1 MSAREHDVIIIG
13 GGINGVGVARD
24 CALRGIKVL
33 LLEKHDFA
41 RGASGNNTGMI
52 HGGMRY
58 MQYDV
63 GTTRS
68 SCTDSGYIQK
78 IASHLLFRVPFI
90 FPVFGG
96 DKFGRLL
103 LEGAEIFFEAYDTF
117 QPLKKGK
124 SHTRLTKEEALYLEP
139 GLSHDI
145 IGAVTLDEW
154 GIDSF
159 RLTLLNAL
167 DARDHGAQVRTYCE
181 ALEFER
187 DSNGAVCGVKFYDH
201 IQKKH
206 ETHQAPIVINATGA
220 WGPRMASACGVN
232 YRLRYGK
239 GIHVVLSHR
248 VSNYGL
254 IMHGVDGRQMFFMP
268 HETGTIIGTTDDD
281 FYGDLDL
288 PPVLDDEVSYVLEAA
303 RHVFPYIDKHRKSNS
318 WVGVRP
324 TIYAWGK
331 NEDVLSREH
340 AIIDHAQDGAPGLWS
355 ITGGKL
361 ASFRQL
367 AQEVTDRIAKVVNV
381 TTPCTT
387 HEQRL
392 PGAPKDSKP
401 HVVQEPPTLVES
413 RLRYRH
419 GDVASSIE
427 SDEEVCLCEPVTK
440 GEIIHC
446 IRNEMAQR
454 LCDLRGRTH
463 LGFGACGGMHCLMK
477 ASQVVATEMQLT
489 PSAQFLQLN
498 EALNLGFDLRRPVLE
513 GANLANEELFRNAYF
528 LTANLGDHIEHA
540 QVDADAKGGLHI
552 APSLTAQRF
561 KS

>member
-1 MSAREHDVIIIG
+1 MTAREHDVIIIG
-13 GGINGVGVARD
+13 GGINGVGIARD
-24 CALRGIKVL
+24 CALRGIKAL
-33 LLEKHDFA
+33 LVEKHDFA

-90 FPVFGG
+90 FPVFKG
-96 DKFGRLL
+96 DKVGRLL

-117 QPLKKGK
+117 QPLKSGK
-124 SHTRLTKEEALYLEP
+124 SHTRLTKDEARFLEP
-139 GLSHDI
+139 GLSENI

-167 DARDHGAQVRTYCE
+167 DAKAYGAQVRTYCE
-181 ALEFER
+181 ALSFER
-187 DSNGAVCGVKFYDH
+187 EANGTISGITFFDH
-201 IQKKH
+201 IAKAQ
-206 ETHQAPIVINATGA
+206 ETHKAPIVINATGA
-220 WGPRMASACGVN
+220 WGPKLASACGVD

-288 PPVLDDEVSYVLEAA
+288 PPVLDDEVSYVMEAA
-303 RHVFPYIDKHRKSNS
+303 KRVFPNIDQHRKTNS

-331 NEDVLSREH
+331 DEDVLSREH
-340 AIIDHAQDGAPGLWS
+340 IVIDHARDGAAGLFS
-355 ITGGKL
+355 VTGGKL
-361 ASFRQL
+361 ASYRQL
-367 AQEVTDRIAKVVNV
+367 SQEVTDRIAKIIGNS
-381 TTPCTT
+381 TPCST

-392 PGAPKDSKP
+392 PGAPSSPRSGGD
-401 HVVQEPPTLVES
+401 TLVAS
-413 RLRYRH
+413 RLSYRH
-419 GDVASSIE
+419 GDIADAISP
-427 SDEEVCLCEPVTK
+427 DHEVCLCEPVTK
-440 GEIIHC
+440 GEIVHC
-446 IRNEMAQR
+446 LKNEMAQR
-454 LCDLRGRTH
+454 LCDIRGRTH
-463 LGFGACGGMHCLMK
+463 LGFGACGGLHCVMK
-477 ASQVVATEMQLT
+477 ASQVVAHEKELT
-489 PSAQFLQLN
+489 PPEQLLQLD
-498 EALNLGFDLRRPVLE
+498 EAMNLSFDLRRPVLE
-513 GANLANEELFRNAYF
+513 GSNLANEELLHAAYF
-528 LTANLGDHIEHA
+528 LTANLQQHVAWAKTES
-540 QVDADAKGGLHI
+540 DAKAGVHM
-552 APSLTAQRF
+552 APAPT
-561 KS
+561 K